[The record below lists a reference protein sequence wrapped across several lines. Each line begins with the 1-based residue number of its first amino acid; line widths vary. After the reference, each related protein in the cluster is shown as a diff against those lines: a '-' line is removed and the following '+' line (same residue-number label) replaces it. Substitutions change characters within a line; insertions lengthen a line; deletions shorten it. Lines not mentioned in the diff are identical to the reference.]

1 MLQTGEITPHDALDA
16 LEARIALVEPVVN
29 ALPTLV
35 FERAHAQAD
44 LLMKK
49 PLGERGQLGGL
60 PLPIKDLTHVAGVRT
75 TQGSVIFEHFVSE
88 RSDVLVDRLEAE
100 GGIIYAKSNTP
111 EFGAGA
117 NTFNDVFGRTLNP
130 YDTSRSAA
138 GSSGGA
144 AVALATGTAWVAH
157 GSDLGGSLR
166 SPAAFCNVA
175 GLRPTVGRVAQ
186 SRATAVDG
194 TLALQGPMARSVE
207 DLALLLDAM
216 AGEDSR
222 DMLSKPR
229 PKQSFLR
236 AARSGATPR
245 RVAYS
250 ADLGITA
257 ADPEIE
263 QLTRAAA
270 LRFAETGAVVEEAHP
285 NLNEAH
291 ECFQVLRAHAMAMT
305 LGDVY
310 KRHSDR
316 LKPEVAWNVEAGLRL
331 TSADIV
337 RAELQRAT
345 MTARAARFFEKYDL
359 LICPTTIVAP
369 FPIEDRY
376 VTEANGL
383 KFETYVDWLA
393 IVYAIT
399 LICCPALSLP
409 CGFTRSG
416 LPVGLQV
423 VAPVNADGFL
433 LSASRV
439 LERIL
444 QLDTAAPIVP
454 RGLAGISKTGTA
466 AQI

>member
-1 MLQTGEITPHDALDA
+1 MLQSGEITPHDALDA
-16 LEARIALVEPVVN
+16 LEARIALVEPLVN

-35 FERAHAQAD
+35 FERARAHAD
-44 LLMKK
+44 LLMKR
-49 PLGERGQLGGL
+49 PLGERGRLAGL
-60 PLPIKDLTHVAGVRT
+60 PVPIKDLMSVAGVRT
-75 TQGSVIFEHFVSE
+75 TQGSKVFEHVIADT
-88 RSDVLVDRLEAE
+88 SDVLVDRLEAE
-100 GGIIYAKSNTP
+100 GAIIYAKSNTP

-144 AVALATGTAWVAH
+144 AVAVATGTAWVAH

-166 SPAAFCNVA
+166 SPAAFCNIV

-186 SRATAVDG
+186 SRLAAVDG

-216 AGEDSR
+216 AGDDPR

-229 PKQSFLR
+229 PAHSFLQV
-236 AARSGATPR
+236 ARSGAAPR

-257 ADPEIE
+257 VDPEIVE
-263 QLTRAAA
+263 ITRAGA
-270 LRFAETGAVVEEAHP
+270 LRLAEAGAVVEEAHP
-285 NLNEAH
+285 DLKEAH

-305 LGDVY
+305 LGDVHQ
-310 KRHSDR
+310 RHRDR
-316 LKPEVAWNVEAGLRL
+316 LKPEVVWNVELGLRL
-331 TSADIV
+331 SAADIV
-337 RAELQRAT
+337 RAERQRAE
-345 MTARAARFFEKYDL
+345 MTARATRFFGKYDL
-359 LICPTTIVAP
+359 LLCPATIVPP
-369 FPIEDRY
+369 FPIGDRY
-376 VTEANGL
+376 VAAANGL

-409 CGFTRSG
+409 CGFTSKG
-416 LPVGLQV
+416 LPVGLQI

-433 LSASRV
+433 LSASRL
-439 LERIL
+439 LEQIL
-444 QLDTAAPIVP
+444 GVD
-454 RGLAGISKTGTA
+454 TGTPIFPR
-466 AQI
+466 QRQHH